1 MKPFFLIRSF
11 CANFFVIILRDIIVL
26 ENFLLSFGQ
35 SYSRITM
42 CNLHWCYTWIAL
54 LSANQNRVFFSCKL
68 LSKWVKWNI
77 SVEHE
82 VVFPRLNFLWDDW
95 ITLRCFFVVVCLF
108 VFFVFIFAIYFSSSL
123 HILWDVCLWN
133 YIFHPSNSCYFT
145 KCMAFVFAH
154 IQSARPNK
162 ASNGHHPL
170 SEAIWLWETK

>member
-1 MKPFFLIRSF
+1 MSHF
-11 CANFFVIILRDIIVL
+11 
-26 ENFLLSFGQ
+26 
-35 SYSRITM
+35 
-42 CNLHWCYTWIAL
+42 LHWCYTWIAL
-54 LSANQNRVFFSCKL
+54 LSANQNRVIFSCIL

-82 VVFPRLNFLWDDW
+82 IVFPRLNFLWDDS

-108 VFFVFIFAIYFSSSL
+108 VFFVFSFAIYFSSSL

-145 KCMAFVFAH
+145 KCMAFLFAH

-170 SEAIWLWETK
+170 SEELLNSLAHVFRFVKLWQTTGLTLPRPLQSRQP